1 VHAEFKSPVQQVAG
15 QSIHNENHY
24 HHTEPPGPD
33 ESCEQ
38 VRDCPQC
45 KRRTWA
51 LSQHCHYCR
60 LDLWAY
66 ERRHQWA
73 VTRRKLGFVIICIA
87 LLMMYGPIY
96 VHAATSAAVADIS
109 LEQKLASIEL
119 GRWVDP
125 KDTSIPRMRALV
137 NQTAAVYRVTP
148 IRAADMAVALKNV
161 TAQNG
166 SPVTLA
172 ETFDWL
178 LIACEDVC
186 SEKDLSA
193 NLAAYAAVRVRQKHH
208 NAVHGL
214 VILTYIAKQAAPR
227 GK

>member
-1 VHAEFKSPVQQVAG
+1 MHSVFKAPVQQVAAG
-15 QSIHNENHY
+15 SIHNEHHY

-33 ESCEQ
+33 ETCEQ

-51 LSQHCHYCR
+51 LSQHCHHCR
-60 LDLWAY
+60 LDLWVHD
-66 ERRHQWA
+66 RRARWNA
-73 VTRRKLGFVIICIA
+73 TRRRLGLVLVCVA
-87 LLMMYGPIY
+87 LLMMYAPLY
-96 VHAATSAAVADIS
+96 VQAAPNVADMS
-109 LEQKLASIEL
+109 LEHKLASIDV

-125 KDTSIPRMRALV
+125 KDTSISRMRALV

-148 IRAADMAVALKNV
+148 IRAGDMAVALKNV
-161 TAQNG
+161 TAKNG
-166 SPVTLA
+166 SPVTIA
-172 ETFDWL
+172 EAFDWL

-186 SEKDLSA
+186 SEKELSA
-193 NLAAYAAVRVRQKHH
+193 NMAAYAAVRVRQNHH

-214 VILTYIAKQAAPR
+214 VILTFIAKQAAPR